1 MELYDR
7 FFKAPKSSFFLF
19 GPRGTGKSTW
29 TSSAHPE
36 ALTINLLEPD
46 LFRSYSARPER
57 LREILQGNTGKQTIV
72 IDEIQRV
79 PELLGLIHQMIE
91 EDPSRQFILTGSSSR
106 KLKRTGVD
114 LLAGRAV
121 LKTLHPFMAA
131 ELGDAFSLEKAL
143 IFGLV
148 PLVFSSSD
156 PDDVLRS
163 YAALYLKEEV
173 QAEGIVRNIG
183 QFSRFLE
190 SISFSHGSILNVS
203 AVARECEVER
213 KTVVGYVQILEDL
226 LLGYRIPVFRKRA
239 GRATID
245 HPKFYYFDAGVFR
258 SIRPKGP
265 LDRPEEISGA
275 ALEGLVAQHLRAWI
289 SYGGDRNSLSFWRTR
304 AGAEVDFVIYGDD
317 GLWAIE
323 VKNGAKFHDSD
334 LRGLRSF
341 QAEYPEAR
349 AILLYRGRERAV
361 RHGIFILPCDE
372 FLKELRPGRLPS
384 ATDPETPKG

>member
-1 MELYDR
+1 MEIYDR
-7 FFKAPKSSFFLF
+7 FFKAPEKSFFLF

-29 TSSAHPE
+29 TASAHPD
-36 ALTINLLEPD
+36 ALTVNLLEPE
-46 LFRSYSARPER
+46 LFRSYSSRPER
-57 LREILQGNTGKQTIV
+57 LREALRGNPDRRTVV

-79 PELLGLIHQMIE
+79 PELLGLIHQLIE
-91 EDPSRQFILTGSSSR
+91 EEPRRRFILTGSSSR

-114 LLAGRAV
+114 LLAGRAA
-121 LKTLHPFMAA
+121 LKAMHPFMAA

-148 PLVFSSSD
+148 PLVFSSGD

-173 QAEGIVRNIG
+173 QAEGIVRNVG

-226 LLGYRIPVFRKRA
+226 LLGYRLPVFRKRA
-239 GRATID
+239 GRATTE

-258 SIRPKGP
+258 SLRPQGP
-265 LDRPEEISGA
+265 LDHPEEISGA
-275 ALEGLVAQHLRAWI
+275 ALEGLVAQHMRAWI
-289 SYGGDRNSLSFWRTR
+289 SYGGDRDRLFFWRTR
-304 AGAEVDFVIYGDD
+304 AGAEVDFVVYGDD

-323 VKNGAKFHDSD
+323 VKNGARFHDSD
-334 LRGLRSF
+334 LRGLRTF
-341 QAEYPEAR
+341 QTEYPEAR

-361 RHGIFILPCDE
+361 RHGILILPCED
-372 FLKELRPGRLPS
+372 FLRGLKPGRRLPS
-384 ATDPETPKG
+384 ADS